1 VIVKRNSIVIV
12 VIAAVLGFMVWSGVR
27 HARTNGPGLAGAGSS
42 VQGNAA
48 PDFALTDIKTGRT
61 VHLSDFKG
69 KAVLLNFWA
78 TWCPPCKA
86 EMPWFVDVQQQYG
99 PQGLVVIGIA
109 MDDAGR
115 DTIAR
120 FTDNMKINYLV
131 LLGDQKVGNAY
142 GGVEALPTTFYIGRD
157 GAVVKR
163 VFGLTSH
170 SDIEQSVKLALNRG
184 QQQAG
189 GLQQAGRNQ

>member
-1 VIVKRNSIVIV
+1 
-12 VIAAVLGFMVWSGVR
+12 
-27 HARTNGPGLAGAGSS
+27 
-42 VQGNAA
+42 
-48 PDFALTDIKTGRT
+48 
-61 VHLSDFKG
+61 
-69 KAVLLNFWA
+69 
-78 TWCPPCKA
+78 
-86 EMPWFVDVQQQYG
+86 MPWFVDVQQQYG
-99 PQGLVVIGIA
+99 PQGLVVIGVA

-120 FTDNMKINYLV
+120 FTDSMKINYLV
-131 LLGDQKVGNAY
+131 LQGDEKVGNAY

-189 GLQQAGRNQ
+189 GLQQAGRDQ